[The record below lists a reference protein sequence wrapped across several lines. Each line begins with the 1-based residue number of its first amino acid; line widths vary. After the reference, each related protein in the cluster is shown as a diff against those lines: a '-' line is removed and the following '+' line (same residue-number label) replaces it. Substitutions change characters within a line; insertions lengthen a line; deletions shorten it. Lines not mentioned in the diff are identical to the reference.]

1 MNGQLARGVAAHC
14 VDRYYNIAACVS
26 LAARAFRLLVY
37 ANATPTGVFLTIDA
51 SLCRLY
57 Q

>member
-37 ANATPTGVFLTIDA
+37 ANVTPTGVFLTIDA